1 LARWNSSKARAQAY
15 REQFLAIGDLY
26 VPSWEESEL
35 IELRELSELEVYDLP
50 KTFEVVDIDL
60 LGWKIEKNDS
70 EDTEVG

>member
-1 LARWNSSKARAQAY
+1 MARWNSSKDRAQTY